1 MQLIWSSGSGDASRE
16 AVDQPQT
23 TIIRDVILYSD
34 CHDGQNAA
42 KGKYTLSEVTDLQQN
57 CAHDLVRPCDIKGI
71 LHSHSRWTDG
81 AHSLASM
88 VTTAREIGLEYLGV
102 SDHFMSDTHRDGL
115 DLDAARVQRQEVN
128 RLREKFPDFDI
139 FQGIEVDVNED
150 GSLPV
155 SDEALAAFD
164 FVIAAFPGTENAD
177 PEAVSAR
184 VIRAAAN
191 PRITI
196 LGTPV
201 GELMLRGCGGGL
213 ANMEQVLEAAANGN
227 KVVEV
232 DANPNCP
239 EINWTCCH
247 LAQEMGVHMVISP
260 NAHRAARLVDFRHG
274 AQLAHDAGL
283 ICSSI
288 LNTKS
293 SAEIRSYLNL

>member
-1 MQLIWSSGSGDASRE
+1 MNF
-16 AVDQPQT
+16 DQPSTT
-23 TIIRDVILYSD
+23 TIRGALLYSD
-34 CHDGQNAA
+34 CYDGQNVA

-57 CAHDLVRPCDIKGI
+57 CAHDPVRPCDIKGI

-88 VTTAREIGLEYLGV
+88 VEIAREIGLEYLGI
-102 SDHFMSDTHRDGL
+102 SDHFMSETHRDGL
-115 DLDAARVQRQEVN
+115 DGDAARVQRQEVN

-139 FQGIEVDVNED
+139 FQGIEVDVNSD
-150 GSLPV
+150 GTLPMTN
-155 SDEALAAFD
+155 EALAPFD
-164 FVIAAFPGTENAD
+164 FVIAAFPGAEDAE

-184 VIRAAAN
+184 VIAAAQN
-191 PRITI
+191 PQITI

-201 GELMLRGCGGGL
+201 GDLMLRGCGGL
-213 ANMEQVLEAAANGN
+213 ANMEKVLKAAVAGG
-227 KVVEV
+227 KVVEI

-239 EINWTCCH
+239 EIDWACCH
-247 LAQEMGVHMVISP
+247 LAQEMGVYMVISP

-283 ICSSI
+283 VCSSI

-293 SAEIRSYLNL
+293 SAEIRNYLGL